1 MARARRILATVAL
14 AAAGCTLVTEFW
26 TQDEGTPVQS
36 FGPPAGYQRSGF
48 GTVVVAVEQD
58 LGADGGATTLLAV
71 SAGLGSAAESYHWA
85 AGDGLLSDPHLMS
98 FCAPL
103 RDPVDDVDPETWG
116 TCEDAGTGAALL
128 WVPSFRFPGDPA
140 ACEGVLLIGQPL
152 AAEFDAGRVAVLC
165 PETHRTVGLERGAS
179 GSAHFGRSLALVPA
193 AGGPFLAIGAAGAVW
208 VVDGPLAP
216 SPTYT
221 ATAVA
226 GVNTDSF
233 GLTLAGGATADDRGY
248 LAVGASTVGQ
258 ADTRPSRLVLL
269 RTDPS
274 SADPGMFRAAGCI
287 EDAPQS
293 PLGSALLA
301 HDFDGDGNGELVYRT
316 GVPDVQIADGAAIE
330 ALAGLGGDPT
340 PCTFDAPAGPPLAC
354 PTSGEFGVECSG
366 DFGAALAAGDLN
378 LDGRDELLVGDPGA
392 KVGGVERAGAVHVF
406 ENDGTGWERTG
417 ALFDA
422 SPESGARMGTSIA
435 VAPIR
440 GRPEPFVGSAG
451 SGEVFVFYCSG
462 LAGDKPREPDP
473 LSPGHRLDDRC
484 LAQ

>member
-1 MARARRILATVAL
+1 MARARRFLVVVAL

-36 FGPPAGYQRSGF
+36 FGPPSGYQRSGF
-48 GTVVVAVEQD
+48 GAVVAAAEED
-58 LGADGGATTLLAV
+58 LGADGGPTTLVAA
-71 SAGLGSAAESYHWA
+71 SAGLGSATETYHWA
-85 AGDGLLSDPHLMS
+85 TSDGLQSDPHLLGLCS
-98 FCAPL
+98 PL
-103 RDPVDDVDPETWG
+103 GDPVDDVDPETWG
-116 TCEDAGTGAALL
+116 TCEDSGTGAALL
-128 WVPSFRFPGDPA
+128 WIPSFRFPGDPVDCA
-140 ACEGVLLIGQPL
+140 GALLVGQPL

-165 PETHRTVGLERGAS
+165 PQTERTFGLDRGS
-179 GSAHFGRSLALVPA
+179 TGSAHFGRALALVPA
-193 AGGPFLAIGAAGAVW
+193 SGGPLVAVGAVGAVW
-208 VVDGPLAP
+208 VSDGPLAP
-216 SPTYT
+216 ATT
-221 ATAVA
+221 FATTAVA

-233 GLTLAGGATADDRGY
+233 GLVLAGGATADDQGY

-258 ADTRPSRLVLL
+258 VDPRPSRIVLL
-269 RTDPS
+269 RTDPL
-274 SADPGMFRAAGCI
+274 SADPDMFRAAACL
-287 EDAPQS
+287 EDVPQS

-301 HDFDGDGNGELVYRT
+301 HDFDGDGNDELVYRS
-316 GVPDVQIADGAAIE
+316 GVPDVRIADGAAIE

-340 PCTFDAPAGPPLAC
+340 PCGFDAPAGAPLVC
-354 PTSGEFGVECSG
+354 PTSDEFGVACS
-366 DFGAALAAGDLN
+366 DEFGAALAAGDIN

-392 KVGGVERAGAVHVF
+392 TVAGAGRAGAVHIF

-435 VAPIR
+435 VAPVR

-484 LAQ
+484 MGQ